1 MTRPMDRDGSRR
13 AANSRKR
20 QSRRP
25 SRLGLAAG
33 ATPKPDRVREEDAG
47 FPGLLAR
54 VWGKASAAAGT
65 RAALDILLTLDG
77 HVPAEVQTSALRIA
91 DAAALKVLAG
101 LTADTDAGVPS
112 GPVAEP
118 AGRAAFLG
126 EIGLT
131 TSGRVVVR
139 VPSQPPL
146 AKQHTLVGGVLRV
159 PWAPRHLE
167 DYRRE
172 VERARERFQRDAD
185 DSRRWLAEQGPEGRA
200 ALLEQLTEG
209 ARRTAPFMLYIEDK
223 QYTNFRDT
231 NTVVG
236 KTLWPGH
243 PDCVFGSLSGLPLE
257 LWSDHDV
264 LLVVCIGLLIRS
276 AGYGRIEEVNGSQLT
291 PENVG
296 RLLEQTRRNYNGALG
311 GERIA
316 AAGPDAGVDA
326 LTALATEL
334 GAHRPEVAR
343 TVQLY
348 REIHGTLIHKVE
360 KVAAPYGEV
369 AADRDRQVT
378 EHLRATLPVTGDRLA
393 GLRLAD
399 DAGPSWLARPYG
411 EFGTGL
417 EAVVYETVAATTA
430 AFGADF
436 SMSRGIRSL
445 PGLVRALRA
454 ESWDEITT
462 WGITDF
468 FCCVVP
474 APEARRHF
482 GDSPATLADTA
493 WAMSSRM
500 QYNSWHF
507 IAGNLPRTEKV
518 LERDHFVPPTIPD
531 IAHFSDQHHH
541 GHVNNMVRFTIR
553 SPHTV
558 WVCDRPFDGFVD
570 LRIVRADGEPYT
582 EQEMLAAHQV
592 AAFVARMTQQ
602 AVVLAEQGEQAAVTA
617 FDSAWHWRTI
627 TGTPAPDAAP
637 QPVAATP
644 AQPVG
649 SPAARPVGRAA

>member
-1 MTRPMDRDGSRR
+1 MTAPVDREGSRR

-25 SRLGLAAG
+25 SRLGLVAG

-54 VWGKASAAAGT
+54 VWQKASAAADM

-77 HVPAEVQTSALRIA
+77 HVPAEVQEGALRTA
-91 DAAALKVLAG
+91 DAAALKVVAG
-101 LTADTDAGVPS
+101 LSADACEPAEA
-112 GPVAEP
+112 VADP
-118 AGRAAFLG
+118 AGRTVFLG

-131 TSGRVVVR
+131 TGGRVVVR
-139 VPSQPPL
+139 VPSRQPL
-146 AKQHTLVGGVLRV
+146 AKQHTLVAGVLRV
-159 PWAPRHLE
+159 PWTSRHLDE
-167 DYRRE
+167 YRRE
-172 VERARERFQRDAD
+172 VTTAQERLDRDAA
-185 DSRRWLAEQGPEGRA
+185 DSRRWLAEQGSEGRE
-200 ALLEQLTEG
+200 ALLAQMTEG
-209 ARRTAPFMLYIEDK
+209 AQRTAPFMLYIEDR

-243 PDCVFGSLSGLPLE
+243 PDCVFAGLSGLPLE
-257 LWSDHDV
+257 LWSDHDA
-264 LLVVCIGLLIRS
+264 LLVVGISLLIRS

-291 PENVG
+291 LENVG
-296 RLLEQTRRNYNGALG
+296 RLLERTRRSYNGALG
-311 GERIA
+311 GEKIP
-316 AAGPDAGVDA
+316 AAGPDAGVEA
-326 LTALATEL
+326 LMALAAGL

-348 REIHGTLIHKVE
+348 REIHGALIHKVE

-369 AADRDRQVT
+369 AAERDRQVT
-378 EHLRATLPVTGDRLA
+378 GHLRATLPVVGDRLA

-399 DAGPSWLARPYG
+399 DADPAWLARPYG

-417 EAVVYETVAATTA
+417 EAVVYEAVAATTA

-445 PGLVRALRA
+445 PKLVRALRA
-454 ESWDEITT
+454 EAWDEISA

-474 APEARRHF
+474 AQEARRHY
-482 GDSPATLADTA
+482 GDSLATLADTA

-507 IAGNLPRTEKV
+507 IAGNLPRTSKV

-553 SPHTV
+553 SPHSV
-558 WVCDRPFDGFVD
+558 EVCGRPFNGFMD

-592 AAFVARMTQQ
+592 AAFIARMTQQ
-602 AVVLAEQGEQAAVTA
+602 AAALAEQGEQADVTA
-617 FDSAWHWRTI
+617 FDSAWHWRSV
-627 TGTPAPDAAP
+627 TGTPVGGAAP
-637 QPVAATP
+637 EPPRSWAT
-644 AQPVG
+644 
-649 SPAARPVGRAA
+649 

>member
-1 MTRPMDRDGSRR
+1 MTAPVDREGSRR
-13 AANSRKR
+13 AANARKR

-54 VWGKASAAAGT
+54 VWRKTSAAADM
-65 RAALDILLTLDG
+65 RSALDTLLTLDG
-77 HVPAEVQTSALRIA
+77 HVPAEVQEGGLRTA
-91 DAAALKVLAG
+91 DAAALKVVAG
-101 LTADTDAGVPS
+101 LSADVR
-112 GPVAEP
+112 EP
-118 AGRAAFLG
+118 AGAVADPTEHAEPTVFLG

-131 TSGRVVVR
+131 TGGRVVVR
-139 VPSQPPL
+139 VPSQQPL
-146 AKQHTLVGGVLRV
+146 AKQHTLVAGVLRV
-159 PWAPRHLE
+159 PWTQRHLDE
-167 DYRRE
+167 YRRE
-172 VERARERFQRDAD
+172 VTTAQERFDRYTA
-185 DSRRWLAEQGPEGRA
+185 DSRRWLAEQGPEGRE
-200 ALLEQLTEG
+200 ALLAQLTEG
-209 ARRTAPFMLYIEDK
+209 AQRTAPFMLYIEDK

-243 PDCVFGSLSGLPLE
+243 PDCVFGSLAGLPLD
-257 LWSDHDV
+257 LWSDHDA
-264 LLVVCIGLLIRS
+264 LLVVGISLLIRS
-276 AGYGRIEEVNGSQLT
+276 AGYGRIEEANGSQLT
-291 PENVG
+291 PDNVS
-296 RLLEQTRRNYNGALG
+296 RLLEHTRRNYNGALG
-311 GERIA
+311 GERIP
-316 AAGPDAGVDA
+316 AAGPDAGIDA
-326 LTALATEL
+326 LMALATAL
-334 GAHRPEVAR
+334 GTHRPEVTR
-343 TVQLY
+343 TAQLY
-348 REIHGTLIHKVE
+348 REIHGALIHKVE
-360 KVAAPYGEV
+360 RVAAPYGEV

-378 EHLRATLPVTGDRLA
+378 DHLRATLPVAGDRLA
-393 GLRLAD
+393 ELRLAD
-399 DAGPSWLARPYG
+399 DTDPAWLARPHG

-417 EAVVYETVAATTA
+417 EAVVYEAVAATTA

-445 PGLVRALRA
+445 PELVRALRA
-454 ESWDEITT
+454 EAWDEISS

-474 APEARRHF
+474 AQEARRHY
-482 GDSPATLADTA
+482 GDSLATLADTA

-507 IAGNLPRTEKV
+507 IAGNLPRTQKV

-553 SPHTV
+553 SPQSV
-558 WVCDRPFDGFVD
+558 EVCGRPFNGFMD

-592 AAFVARMTQQ
+592 AAFIARMTQQ
-602 AVVLAEQGEQAAVTA
+602 AAVLAEQGEQAGVTA
-617 FDSAWHWRTI
+617 FDSAWHWTSV
-627 TGTPAPDAAP
+627 TGTPVE
-637 QPVAATP
+637 VAAGP
-644 AQPVG
+644 EP
-649 SPAARPVGRAA
+649 ARPRVA

>member
-1 MTRPMDRDGSRR
+1 MTAPVDREGSRR
-13 AANSRKR
+13 AANARKR

-54 VWGKASAAAGT
+54 VWRKASAAADT
-65 RAALDILLTLDG
+65 RAALDTLLTLDG
-77 HVPAEVQTSALRIA
+77 HVPAEVQEGALRTA
-91 DAAALKVLAG
+91 DAAALKVVAG
-101 LTADTDAGVPS
+101 LSGGTDEPDGAVADP
-112 GPVAEP
+112 AE
-118 AGRAAFLG
+118 RTVFLG

-131 TSGRVVVR
+131 TGGRVVVR

-146 AKQHTLVGGVLRV
+146 AKQYTLVAGVLRV
-159 PWAPRHLE
+159 PWTPRHL
-167 DYRRE
+167 DHYQRE
-172 VERARERFQRDAD
+172 VTRAQERFDRDVA
-185 DSRRWLAEQGPEGRA
+185 DSRRWLAEQGREGRQ
-200 ALLEQLTEG
+200 ALLAQLTEG
-209 ARRTAPFMLYIEDK
+209 AQRTAPFMLYIEDK

-243 PDCVFGSLSGLPLE
+243 PDCVFGSLTGLPLE
-257 LWSDHDV
+257 LWSDHDA
-264 LLVVCIGLLIRS
+264 LLVVGISLLIRS

-296 RLLEQTRRNYNGALG
+296 RLLERTRRSYNGALG
-311 GERIA
+311 GERIP
-316 AAGPDAGVDA
+316 AAGPDAGIDA
-326 LTALATEL
+326 LMALATGL
-334 GAHRPEVAR
+334 GTHRPEVTRA
-343 TVQLY
+343 VQLY

-369 AADRDRQVT
+369 AEDRDRQVT
-378 EHLRATLPVTGDRLA
+378 DHLRAALPVVGDRLA
-393 GLRLAD
+393 ELRLAD
-399 DAGPSWLARPYG
+399 DADPAWLARPYG

-417 EAVVYETVAATTA
+417 EAVVYEAVAATTA
-430 AFGADF
+430 AFTADF

-445 PGLVRALRA
+445 PELVRALRA
-454 ESWDEITT
+454 EAWDEISA

-474 APEARRHF
+474 AKEARRHY
-482 GDSPATLADTA
+482 GDSLATLADTA

-507 IAGNLPRTEKV
+507 IAGNLPRTSEV

-553 SPHTV
+553 SPQSV
-558 WVCDRPFDGFVD
+558 ELCGRRFNGFID

-592 AAFVARMTQQ
+592 AAFIARMTQQ
-602 AVVLAEQGEQAAVTA
+602 AAVLAEQGEQADVTA
-617 FDSAWHWRTI
+617 FNSAWHWRSI
-627 TGTPAPDAAP
+627 TGTPVAGAAP
-637 QPVAATP
+637 QP
-644 AQPVG
+644 
-649 SPAARPVGRAA
+649 ARSTA

>member
-1 MTRPMDRDGSRR
+1 MTAPVDREGSRR

-25 SRLGLAAG
+25 SRLGLVAG

-54 VWGKASAAAGT
+54 VWQKASAAADM

-77 HVPAEVQTSALRIA
+77 HVPAEVQEGALRTA
-91 DAAALKVLAG
+91 DAAALKVVAG
-101 LTADTDAGVPS
+101 LSADAC
-112 GPVAEP
+112 EP
-118 AGRAAFLG
+118 AEAVADPAERTVFLG

-131 TSGRVVVR
+131 TGGRVVVR
-139 VPSQPPL
+139 VPSRQPL
-146 AKQHTLVGGVLRV
+146 AKQHTLVAGVLRV
-159 PWAPRHLE
+159 PWTSRHLDE
-167 DYRRE
+167 YRRE
-172 VERARERFQRDAD
+172 VTTAQERLDRDAA
-185 DSRRWLAEQGPEGRA
+185 DSRRWLAEQGSEGRE
-200 ALLEQLTEG
+200 ALLAQMTEG
-209 ARRTAPFMLYIEDK
+209 AQRTAPFMLYIEDR

-243 PDCVFGSLSGLPLE
+243 PDCVFAGLSGLPLE
-257 LWSDHDV
+257 LWSDHDA
-264 LLVVCIGLLIRS
+264 LLVVGISLLIRS

-291 PENVG
+291 LENVG
-296 RLLEQTRRNYNGALG
+296 RLLERTRRSYNGALG
-311 GERIA
+311 GEKIP
-316 AAGPDAGVDA
+316 AAGPDAGVGA
-326 LTALATEL
+326 LMALAAGL

-348 REIHGTLIHKVE
+348 REIHGALIHKVE

-369 AADRDRQVT
+369 AAERDRQVT
-378 EHLRATLPVTGDRLA
+378 GHLRATLPVVGDRLA

-399 DAGPSWLARPYG
+399 DADPAWLARPYG

-417 EAVVYETVAATTA
+417 EAVVYEAVAATTA

-445 PGLVRALRA
+445 PRLVRALRA
-454 ESWDEITT
+454 EAWDEISA

-474 APEARRHF
+474 AQEARRHY
-482 GDSPATLADTA
+482 GDSLATLADTA

-507 IAGNLPRTEKV
+507 IAGNLPRTSKV

-553 SPHTV
+553 SPHSV
-558 WVCDRPFDGFVD
+558 EVCGRPFNGFMD

-592 AAFVARMTQQ
+592 AAFIARMTQQ
-602 AVVLAEQGEQAAVTA
+602 AAALAEQGEQADVTA
-617 FDSAWHWRTI
+617 FDSAWHWRSV
-627 TGTPAPDAAP
+627 TGTPVGGAAP
-637 QPVAATP
+637 EPPRSWAT
-644 AQPVG
+644 
-649 SPAARPVGRAA
+649 